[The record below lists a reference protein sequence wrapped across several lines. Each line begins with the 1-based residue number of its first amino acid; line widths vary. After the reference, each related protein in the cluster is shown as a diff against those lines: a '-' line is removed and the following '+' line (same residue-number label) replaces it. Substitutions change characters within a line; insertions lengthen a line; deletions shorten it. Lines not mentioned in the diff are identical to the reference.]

1 MDFFLFKCVYKIK
14 RKKKQNIKHQHILI
28 RYRDMINIQ
37 KFDYLQKEKF
47 YKVIYLRNSD
57 TGPDGKITIE

>member
-1 MDFFLFKCVYKIK
+1 
-14 RKKKQNIKHQHILI
+14 
-28 RYRDMINIQ
+28 MINIQ